1 MDDATFTSL
10 NFAIKAAVL
19 FLGGCLFVVLFY
31 FEWPCISSHI

>member
-19 FLGGCLFVVLFY
+19 FFVVVYLFC
-31 FEWPCISSHI
+31 FVLNGLA

>member
-19 FLGGCLFVVLFY
+19 FFVVVYLFC